1 MTVSMTMNG
10 AVLPVLASYIVAA
23 EEQGVARGQL
33 AGTIQN
39 DILKEYVA
47 RGTYIYP
54 PRPSMRLITDT
65 FAYCAE
71 HIPNWNTI
79 SISGYHIRE
88 AGSTAVQMIRITQA
102 LTFTAS
108 AYLATPAQC
117 MRGNSAE
124 TICAGTIVRTD
135 LDGAHDGPLRPSSE
149 WRMHAEIYRRR
160 PDAQA
165 VVHTHSDNCVAL
177 SCHNRPLPGF
187 HYLVGTFGGP
197 DVPCVPYSTFGG
209 EDLAEDAAAAL
220 ADRTACLLGSHGMIS
235 RGRSLDEAVT
245 LAHRLEIMC
254 RQYLLALT
262 IGEPAR
268 LTDEQWREF
277 FDRYAALSY
286 GQP

>member
-1 MTVSMTMNG
+1 MNG
-10 AVLPVLASYIVAA
+10 RGRVGGQRRRQMAQSDEATLREALADRYRHVERIGLNELASGNLSVRF
-23 EEQGVARGQL
+23 GDG
-33 AGTIQN
+33 
-39 DILKEYVA
+39 
-47 RGTYIYP
+47 
-54 PRPSMRLITDT
+54 MLISPT
-65 FAYCAE
+65 
-71 HIPNWNTI
+71 
-79 SISGYHIRE
+79 G
-88 AGSTAVQMIRITQA
+88 
-102 LTFTAS
+102 
-108 AYLATPAQC
+108 AT
-117 MRGNSAE
+117 AE

-135 LDGAHDGPLRPSSE
+135 LDGAHEGPRRPSSE
-149 WRMHAEIYRRR
+149 WRMHAEIYRRC

-254 RQYLLALT
+254 RQYMLALT